1 MADWEEVKRLAA
13 DFQQAQLS
21 SSKQKLS
28 ERNVIEIVTKLVE
41 LKLIEVIHTLDGKE
55 YLTHQELAKEI
66 QDELFVHGGR
76 INLVDLQQI
85 LNVDFRHI
93 EDKVTDMVK
102 QDRNLMLVL
111 GQLID
116 KNYLD
121 SMAEEVNDKL
131 QDKGYL
137 TMVDIT
143 KQYDL
148 PADFVTSH
156 MRDRVGKIIKGK
168 LDSQDR
174 DVIYT
179 TAFVARMKSQ
189 IRGALS
195 AVTRP
200 TTVTLV
206 MQRYGFQERLFF
218 SILDELVHTGKIKGS
233 LIGRQEKMVYIPDIY
248 TKAQNEWVD
257 SFYRQNG
264 YLEYDTLV
272 RLGISD
278 PKTFIKKHFK
288 SESIIYLKRVCVGSG
303 LIDQIEASIEEAI
316 STDGY
321 SDVMPLLPSVFSEE
335 DCHLLLQECIKKQ
348 TDAIICCDTIVTSQ
362 KYISKWKQPFVSLVQ
377 KKAEKDARSNPQLF
391 LGLEKKGGSS
401 KSGIMEEGSKEDRRD
416 QRKKK
421 QAKSHPSWLIE
432 VAPGCYQ
439 MVVKGSTKS
448 GGGTQG
454 REVKMKATK
463 KKYMKGRGDQGGDS
477 DEEEVSRP
485 RQQEIQFMS
494 IEEISEVLKEQKE
507 LRDCPEDF
515 ITEIATQIHRPL
527 NRDYQ
532 EKGVEVLRSTA
543 TQTSGSGKRK
553 THSDLQERVTGLWT
567 NVQLFEKGAKLFP
580 EETELLLTKHLLK
593 TVCSDITNIVVSVL
607 GHEHMLSTS
616 EEEEVFTPESRL
628 KMISKLPESVQQ
640 EVVKLNSSLNGKA
653 LDEFYKQLE
662 ILCGPEHLGILLR
675 KPDKRKERQL
685 IFNHRQSLLEQL
697 AQETDPAMLLH
708 LSVVI
713 LFQTFTSNIVHAPGK
728 CVPQVIT
735 FLKQYLTPEQH
746 QLLTRMQDLVIQQMK
761 LQSEE
766 KDGSEVT
773 TELEQLKPQVKDMAT
788 KTKKAS
794 QKQEEEK

>member
-13 DFQQAQLS
+13 DFQRAQLS
-21 SSKQKLS
+21 STKQKLS
-28 ERNVIEIVTKLVE
+28 ERNVIEIVAKLVE
-41 LKLIEVIHTLDGKE
+41 QKLIEVIHTLDGKE

-66 QDELFVHGGR
+66 QDELIVHGGR

-102 QDRNLMLVL
+102 QDRSLMLVL
-111 GQLID
+111 GQLVD

-148 PADFVTSH
+148 PSDFVSSH
-156 MRDRVGKIIKGK
+156 IRDRVGKIIKGK

-179 TAFVARMKSQ
+179 GAFITRMKGQ

-200 TTVTLV
+200 TTVAMV

-218 SILDELVHTGKIKGS
+218 NILEELVHTGRLKGN
-233 LIGRQEKMVYIPDIY
+233 LIGRQEKMMYIPEIY
-248 TKAQNEWVD
+248 TKAQNDWVD
-257 SFYRQNG
+257 NFYKQNG

-278 PKTFIKKHFK
+278 PVTFIKKRFK
-288 SESIIYLKRVCVGSG
+288 SEPIIYLKRVCVGSG
-303 LIDQIEASIEEAI
+303 LMDQIESSMEEAVT
-316 STDGY
+316 TDGY

-335 DCHLLLQECIKKQ
+335 DCHLLLQECVKKQ
-348 TDAIICCDTIVTSQ
+348 TDAMICCDTIVTSQ
-362 KYISKWKQPFVSLVQ
+362 KYISKWKEPFASLVEE
-377 KKAEKDARSNPQLF
+377 KAEKDARSNPQLF
-391 LGLEKKGGSS
+391 LSTDRKGATS
-401 KSGIMEEGSKEDRRD
+401 KSVVLEEGSKEDRKD

-421 QAKSHPSWLIE
+421 QAS
-432 VAPGCYQ
+432 
-439 MVVKGSTKS
+439 STKS

-463 KKYMKGRGDQGGDS
+463 KKYHKGRGDQGGDS

-485 RQQEIQFMS
+485 RQAEIQFMS
-494 IEEISEVLKEQKE
+494 VEEIAEKLKKQPE

-527 NRDYQ
+527 NREYHQKAVD
-532 EKGVEVLRSTA
+532 VLHSTA
-543 TQTSGSGKRK
+543 TQSSGSGKKK
-553 THSDLQERVTGLWT
+553 THSDLQEKITGLWT
-567 NVQLFEKGAKLFP
+567 NVLLFEKGAKCIP
-580 EETELLLTKHLLK
+580 EETEVLNKHLLK
-593 TVCSDITNIVVSVL
+593 TVCTDITNVVVNVL
-607 GHEHMLSTS
+607 MHDHMLSKS
-616 EEEEVFTPESRL
+616 EEEEALTPESRA
-628 KMISKLPESVQQ
+628 KYISKLPDGVQQ
-640 EVVKLNSSLNGKA
+640 CATKLNSSLNGKS
-653 LDEFYKQLE
+653 LDEFYKQLDV
-662 ILCGPEHLGILLR
+662 LCGPEHLGILLR

-685 IFNHRQSLLEQL
+685 IFNHRQALVEQL
-697 AQETDPAMLLH
+697 SRETDPAMLLH
-708 LSVVI
+708 LTVVI

-728 CVPQVIT
+728 CVPQIIT
-735 FLKQYLTPEQH
+735 FLKQHLAPESH
-746 QLLTRMQDLVIQQMK
+746 ELLVKMQDLVIQQMK
-761 LQSEE
+761 LQSED
-766 KDGSEVT
+766 KDMSEVMD
-773 TELEQLKPQVKDMAT
+773 ELTKLKPQVVDIAT
-788 KTKKAS
+788 KTKKAV

>member
-13 DFQQAQLS
+13 DFQRAQLS
-21 SSKQKLS
+21 STRQKLS
-28 ERNVIEIVTKLVE
+28 ERNVIEIVAKLVE
-41 LKLIEVIHTLDGKE
+41 QKLIDVIHTLDGKE

-66 QDELFVHGGR
+66 QDELVVHGGR

-93 EDKVTDMVK
+93 EDKVTEMVK
-102 QDRNLMLVL
+102 QDRSLTLVL
-111 GQLID
+111 GQLVD

-148 PADFVTSH
+148 PSDFVSSH
-156 MRDRVGKIIKGK
+156 IRDRVGKIIKGK

-179 TAFVARMKSQ
+179 GAFITRMKAQ

-200 TTVTLV
+200 TTVAMV

-218 SILDELVHTGKIKGS
+218 NILEELVHTGRLKGS
-233 LIGRQEKMVYIPDIY
+233 LIGRQEKMMYIPEIY
-248 TKAQNEWVD
+248 TKAQNDWVD
-257 SFYRQNG
+257 NFYKQNG

-278 PKTFIKKHFK
+278 PKTFIKKRFK
-288 SESIIYLKRVCVGSG
+288 SEPIIYLKRVCVGSG
-303 LIDQIEASIEEAI
+303 LMDQIESSMEEAVT
-316 STDGY
+316 TDGY
-321 SDVMPLLPSVFSEE
+321 SDVMPLLPSVFTEE
-335 DCHLLLQECIKKQ
+335 DCHLLLQECVKKQ

-362 KYISKWKQPFVSLVQ
+362 KYISKWKEPFVSLVEE
-377 KKAEKDARSNPQLF
+377 KAEKDARSNPHLF
-391 LGLEKKGGSS
+391 LTTDKKGATS
-401 KSGIMEEGSKEDRRD
+401 KSVISEEGSKEDRKD

-421 QAKSHPSWLIE
+421 QAS
-432 VAPGCYQ
+432 
-439 MVVKGSTKS
+439 STKS

-463 KKYMKGRGDQGGDS
+463 KKYHKGRGDQGGDS

-485 RQQEIQFMS
+485 RQTEVQFMS
-494 IEEISEVLKEQKE
+494 VEEITEELRKQPE

-527 NRDYQ
+527 NREYHQ
-532 EKGVEVLRSTA
+532 KAVNVLHSTA
-543 TQTSGSGKRK
+543 IQSSGSGKKK
-553 THSDLQERVTGLWT
+553 THSDLQEKITGLWT
-567 NVQLFEKGAKLFP
+567 NVLLFEKGAKCFQ
-580 EETELLLTKHLLK
+580 EETEVLIKHLLK
-593 TVCSDITNIVVSVL
+593 TVCTDITNVVVNVL
-607 GHEHMLSTS
+607 MHDHMLSKS
-616 EEEEVFTPESRL
+616 EEEETLTPESRA
-628 KMISKLPESVQQ
+628 KYISKLPESVQQ
-640 EVVKLNSSLNGKA
+640 CATKLNSSLNGKS

-662 ILCGPEHLGILLR
+662 VLCGPEHLGILLR

-685 IFNHRQSLLEQL
+685 IFNHRQALVEQL
-697 AQETDPAMLLH
+697 STETDPAMLLH

-728 CVPQVIT
+728 CVPQIIT
-735 FLKQYLTPEQH
+735 FLKQHLAPESH
-746 QLLTRMQDLVIQQMK
+746 ELLVQMQDLVIQQMK
-761 LQSEE
+761 LQSED
-766 KDGSEVT
+766 KDMSEVME
-773 TELEQLKPQVKDMAT
+773 ELKKLKPQVVDIAT
-788 KTKKAS
+788 KTKKS
-794 QKQEEEK
+794 TQKQEEEK

>member
-1 MADWEEVKRLAA
+1 MGTLLYCHEILTNMADWEEVKRLAA
-13 DFQQAQLS
+13 DFQLAQLS
-21 SSKQKLS
+21 STKQKLS
-28 ERNVIEIVTKLVE
+28 ERNVIEIVAKLVE
-41 LKLIEVIHTLDGKE
+41 QKLIEVIHTLDGKE
-55 YLTHQELAKEI
+55 YLTYQELAKEI

-93 EDKVTDMVK
+93 EDKVTEMVK
-102 QDRNLMLVL
+102 QDKSLMLVL
-111 GQLID
+111 GQLVD

-148 PADFVTSH
+148 PADFVSSH
-156 MRDRVGKIIKGK
+156 IRDRIGKIIKGK

-179 TAFVARMKSQ
+179 AAFVTRMKCQ

-200 TTVTLV
+200 TTVAVV

-218 SILDELVHTGKIKGS
+218 SILEEMVHTSQLKGS
-233 LIGRQEKMVYIPDIY
+233 LVGRQEKMMYIPDIY
-248 TKAQNEWVD
+248 TRAQNEWVD

-264 YLEYDTLV
+264 YLEYDTLI

-288 SESIIYLKRVCVGSG
+288 SEPIVYLKRVCVGSG
-303 LIDQIEASIEEAI
+303 LIDQTEASIEEAM
-316 STDGY
+316 STEGY
-321 SDVMPLLPSVFSEE
+321 ADVTPFLPSIFSEE
-335 DCHLLLQECIKKQ
+335 DCHLLLQECVKKQ

-362 KYISKWKQPFVSLVQ
+362 KYISKWKQPFASLVQ

-391 LGLEKKGGSS
+391 LSMEKKGGAS
-401 KSGIMEEGSKEDRRD
+401 KSSMLDDGSKEDRRD

-421 QAKSHPSWLIE
+421 QA
-432 VAPGCYQ
+432 
-439 MVVKGSTKS
+439 GSTKS

-463 KKYMKGRGDQGGDS
+463 KKYMKGKGDQGGDS
-477 DEEEVSRP
+477 DEEEMSKSRGA
-485 RQQEIQFMS
+485 EVQFMS
-494 IEEISEVLKEQKE
+494 VEEMAEELKKQPE

-527 NRDYQ
+527 SREYQ
-532 EKGVEVLRSTA
+532 EKAVEVLRSTA
-543 TQTSGSGKRK
+543 TQGSGSGKRK
-553 THSDLQERVTGLWT
+553 THSDLQERLSGLWT
-567 NVQLFEKGAKLFP
+567 NVLLFEKGAKLFP
-580 EETELLLTKHLLK
+580 EETEAILTKHLLK
-593 TVCSDITNIVVSVL
+593 TVCSDITNIVVNVL
-607 GHEHMLSTS
+607 GHEHMLSNS
-616 EEEEVFTPESRL
+616 EEEENFTPESRL
-628 KMISKLPESVQQ
+628 KMISKLPESIQQ
-640 EVVKLNSSLNGKA
+640 SVAKLNSSLNGKS
-653 LDEFYKQLE
+653 LDEFYKSLDA
-662 ILCGPEHLGILLR
+662 LCGPQHLGILLR

-685 IFNHRQSLLEQL
+685 IFNHRQVLLEQL
-697 AQETDPAMLLH
+697 SQETDAAMLLH
-708 LSVVI
+708 LSVVV

-728 CVPQVIT
+728 CVPQIIT
-735 FLKQYLTPEQH
+735 FLKQYLPPEQH
-746 QLLTRMQDLVIQQMK
+746 DLLTRMQDLVIQQMK
-761 LQSEE
+761 LQSED
-766 KDGSEVT
+766 KDGSEVMA
-773 TELEQLKPQVKDMAT
+773 EMDQLKPQVVEIAT
-788 KTKKAS
+788 KTKKTT

>member
-13 DFQQAQLS
+13 DFQLAQLTS
-21 SSKQKLS
+21 TKQKLS
-28 ERNVIEIVTKLVE
+28 ERNVIEIVAKLVE
-41 LKLIEVIHTLDGKE
+41 QKLIEVIHTLDGKE
-55 YLTHQELAKEI
+55 YLTYQELAKEI

-93 EDKVTDMVK
+93 EDKVTEMVK
-102 QDRNLMLVL
+102 QDKSLMLVL
-111 GQLID
+111 GQLVD

-148 PADFVTSH
+148 PADFVSSH
-156 MRDRVGKIIKGK
+156 IRERIGKIIKGK

-179 TAFVARMKSQ
+179 AAFVTRMKCQ

-200 TTVTLV
+200 TTVAVV

-218 SILDELVHTGKIKGS
+218 SILEEMVHTGQLKGS
-233 LIGRQEKMVYIPDIY
+233 LVGRQEKMMYIPDIY
-248 TKAQNEWVD
+248 TRAQNEWVD

-264 YLEYDTLV
+264 YLEYDTLI

-288 SESIIYLKRVCVGSG
+288 SEPIVYLKRVCVGSG
-303 LIDQIEASIEEAI
+303 LIDQTEASIEEAM

-321 SDVMPLLPSVFSEE
+321 ADVTPFLPSIFSEE
-335 DCHLLLQECIKKQ
+335 DCHLLLQECVKKQ

-362 KYISKWKQPFVSLVQ
+362 KYISKWKQPFASLVQ

-391 LGLEKKGGSS
+391 LGMEKKGGGAS
-401 KSGIMEEGSKEDRRD
+401 KSSMLDDGSKEDRRD

-421 QAKSHPSWLIE
+421 QA
-432 VAPGCYQ
+432 
-439 MVVKGSTKS
+439 GSTKS

-454 REVKMKATK
+454 REVKMKSTK
-463 KKYMKGRGDQGGDS
+463 KKYMKGKGDQGGES
-477 DEEEVSRP
+477 DEEEVSKSRGA
-485 RQQEIQFMS
+485 EIQFMS
-494 IEEISEVLKEQKE
+494 VEEMVEELKKQPE

-527 NRDYQ
+527 SREYQ
-532 EKGVEVLRSTA
+532 EKAVEVLRSTA
-543 TQTSGSGKRK
+543 VQGSGSGKRK
-553 THSDLQERVTGLWT
+553 THSDLQERLSGLWT
-567 NVQLFEKGAKLFP
+567 NVLLFEKGAKLFP
-580 EETELLLTKHLLK
+580 EETEAILTKHLLK
-593 TVCSDITNIVVSVL
+593 TVCSDITNIVVNVL
-607 GHEHMLSTS
+607 GHEHMLSNS
-616 EEEEVFTPESRL
+616 EEEENFTPESRL
-628 KMISKLPESVQQ
+628 KMIGKLPESVQQ
-640 EVVKLNSSLNGKA
+640 IVAKLNSSLNGKS
-653 LDEFYKQLE
+653 LEDFYKQLE
-662 ILCGPEHLGILLR
+662 ALCGPQHLGILLR

-685 IFNHRQSLLEQL
+685 IFNHRQALLEQL
-697 AQETDPAMLLH
+697 SQETDAAMLLH
-708 LSVVI
+708 LSVVV

-728 CVPQVIT
+728 CVPQIVT
-735 FLKQYLTPEQH
+735 FLQPYLPPEQH
-746 QLLTRMQDLVIQQMK
+746 DLLTRMQDLVIQQMK
-761 LQSEE
+761 LQSED
-766 KDGSEVT
+766 KDGSEVMA
-773 TELEQLKPQVKDMAT
+773 EMDKLKPQVVDMAT
-788 KTKKAS
+788 KTKKTS
-794 QKQEEEK
+794 PKQEEEK